1 MSGAGGTGAGGSGG
15 AGSNSGG
22 PFRPGTG
29 GPEPG
34 GTARDPSE
42 STGPAAEGARP
53 AGPAFGMFAKPPRP
67 GEVKT
72 RLVPP
77 LSPEGATRLY
87 AAMLADTAVALAA
100 AGVAWGVV
108 STDVEAQRAMWP
120 RGAPEPLFWQ
130 AQTGADLGERMAN
143 AVGELV
149 GRGYPGAVL
158 VGSDHPAVDA
168 ETYRRAAALLGSPA
182 GSGVAVEKGAAAV
195 FGLGPGEEL
204 DVVLGPT
211 HDGGYYL
218 IGLTRPNP
226 ALFDGIEWSTPKVL
240 EDTLERLVVMRL
252 QAALLGAR
260 WDVDRP
266 EDLERLHSWLEASAD
281 RPEPPCRFTREVM
294 GSLRRV

>member
-1 MSGAGGTGAGGSGG
+1 
-15 AGSNSGG
+15 
-22 PFRPGTG
+22 
-29 GPEPG
+29 
-34 GTARDPSE
+34 
-42 STGPAAEGARP
+42 
-53 AGPAFGMFAKPPRP
+53 
-67 GEVKT
+67 
-72 RLVPP
+72 
-77 LSPEGATRLY
+77 
-87 AAMLADTAVALAA
+87 MLADTAVALAA

-120 RGAPEPLFWQ
+120 RGAPEPSFWL
-130 AQTGADLGERMAN
+130 AQSGADLGERMSN
-143 AVGELV
+143 AMEELI

-168 ETYRRAAALLGSPA
+168 ETYRQAAALLGSPA
-182 GSGVAVEKGAAAV
+182 RGGVAAEKGAAAV

-226 ALFDGIEWSTPKVL
+226 SLFGGIEWSTPKVL
-240 EDTLERLVVMRL
+240 EDTLERLIVMRL
-252 QAALLGAR
+252 QAAMLGAC

-266 EDLERLHSWLEASAD
+266 EDLERLRSWLEASAD